1 VQQSLAASA
10 AGGARPPA
18 RQPAPLRAC
27 APAAHGGPRR
37 APCLNASERCPARP
51 GPAPGGASLASA
63 GAPPPASPP
72 SPDMRRS
79 QGAARP
85 QAKSQGG
92 RARAF
97 GSTPSTGGAPLA
109 RAAASSASA
118 CARPS
123 SPFWRAWKVSSTPQ
137 RCRHGSASACSSAA
151 ARGARAP
158 GLQLRLKRQGGRVR
172 AQRQRRRRGLRQ
184 CPLRPSGA
192 AGTAPAVP
200 WLADVQ
206 SGSFEQAAQDAD
218 LAQHALGLLG
228 AAEHVRDALERHLR
242 PGGARGSGPSAA
254 RIARRRRAGA
264 PGAAG
269 APHVDM
275 YITTPARRGQRPRCP
290 PSAAAA
296 APLLQP
302 TATGWTT
309 SRPRRRAACAGMCA
323 ARPRLLAGHGVQGRA
338 DAAEGPAAQQ
348 LDQLVPLAHLRG
360 GACASLPRRYSAR
373 AVHAWRSAVPE
384 HTGEQASRHGHIMFR
399 ERCPHR
405 PLRVIHKVHARRVAA
420 PHDAAGH
427 RCPLRPSPRARRCM
441 TRKLV

>member
-1 VQQSLAASA
+1 MQQSLAASA

-158 GLQLRLKRQGGRVR
+158 GLAASLKAPRW
-172 AQRQRRRRGLRQ
+172 
-184 CPLRPSGA
+184 
-192 AGTAPAVP
+192 AGPGPA
-200 WLADVQ
+200 
-206 SGSFEQAAQDAD
+206 
-218 LAQHALGLLG
+218 
-228 AAEHVRDALERHLR
+228 
-242 PGGARGSGPSAA
+242 
-254 RIARRRRAGA
+254 
-264 PGAAG
+264 
-269 APHVDM
+269 
-275 YITTPARRGQRPRCP
+275 
-290 PSAAAA
+290 SAAAA
-296 APLLQP
+296 RTASVPVAPQWRCWHGPGRAL
-302 TATGWTT
+302 A
-309 SRPRRRAACAGMCA
+309 RRRAEWQLRAGWTQSVAEALPTRPKRASRACTEARL
-323 ARPRLLAGHGVQGRA
+323 ARPRPGSPPSLAEGRSGPGRA
-338 DAAEGPAAQQ
+338 RTLLRAGEHVKGILGEEQDCVCRPRQRVSRGAEGAGARPG
-348 LDQLVPLAHLRG
+348 HG
-360 GACASLPRRYSAR
+360 GACHL
-373 AVHAWRSAVPE
+373 
-384 HTGEQASRHGHIMFR
+384 
-399 ERCPHR
+399 
-405 PLRVIHKVHARRVAA
+405 
-420 PHDAAGH
+420 
-427 RCPLRPSPRARRCM
+427 
-441 TRKLV
+441 